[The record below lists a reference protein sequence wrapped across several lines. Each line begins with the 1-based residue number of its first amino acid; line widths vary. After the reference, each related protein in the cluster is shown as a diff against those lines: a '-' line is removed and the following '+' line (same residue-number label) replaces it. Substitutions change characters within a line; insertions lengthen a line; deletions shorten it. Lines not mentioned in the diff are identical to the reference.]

1 MLVNEPNTYM
11 KEKNRKRKAY
21 ALDMYARLLHGLT
34 AQMNAVDKL
43 HPNRNEWDIEGE
55 WNGTGVI
62 YFVDEKQQSLFA
74 DYEHFDCRTIK
85 LVNFDKAAVRL
96 TFFKKH
102 KYWVL
107 KNADLTTEEKTLR
120 ITNYINEII
129 VKREITFDKIEQLSG
144 NTLSEQKGQLGMM
157 QQEIDSWQDILHNLD
172 NYDLAVSN
180 YRRDYHYVTLNY
192 KYRSSEQEYA
202 NAQEHLLNP
211 QRDNQGVITQQRY
224 NIIFVDVREIN
235 REHPHQH
242 KEIENFLNNFTL
254 VTRIGK
260 QQLYARP
267 KPPEVAKTV
276 VVESELPANDQSFRG
291 NTTRTLT
298 LFD

>member
-1 MLVNEPNTYM
+1 ME
-11 KEKNRKRKAY
+11 EQNRKRKTY
-21 ALDMYARLLHGLT
+21 APDVYARLLYGLT
-34 AQMNAVDKL
+34 AQMNAVDKM
-43 HPNRNEWDIEGE
+43 HPNRNDWDIEGE
-55 WNGTGVI
+55 WNGTGII

-74 DYEHFDCRTIK
+74 EYENFDCRTIK
-85 LVNFDKAAVRL
+85 LVNFGKAAVRL

-107 KNADLTTEEKTLR
+107 KNADLTREEKTLR
-120 ITNYINEII
+120 ITNYINELI
-129 VKREITFDKIEQLSG
+129 VKREIAFDKIDQLSG
-144 NTLSEQKGQLGMM
+144 TTLSDQKGQLGMM
-157 QQEIDSWQDILHNLD
+157 QQEIDSWQDILQNLD

-192 KYRSSEQEYA
+192 KYRSSEQEYT

-254 VTRIGK
+254 VTRTGK

-267 KPPEVAKTV
+267 KPPEVAKTEV
-276 VVESELPANDQSFRG
+276 SKPEISANDQSLKG
-291 NTTRTLT
+291 NITRTPT

>member
-1 MLVNEPNTYM
+1 ME
-11 KEKNRKRKAY
+11 EQNRKRKAY
-21 ALDMYARLLHGLT
+21 APDVYAQLLHGLT
-34 AQMNAVDKL
+34 AQMNAADKL

-62 YFVDEKQQSLFA
+62 HFVDEKQQSLFA
-74 DYEHFDCRTIK
+74 NYEHFDCRTIK
-85 LVNFDKAAVRL
+85 LVNFGKPAVRL

-107 KNADLTTEEKTLR
+107 KNADLTMEEKTLR
-120 ITNYINEII
+120 ITTYINELI
-129 VKREITFDKIEQLSG
+129 VKREIASDKIERLSG
-144 NTLSEQKGQLGMM
+144 NILSEQKGQLGMM
-157 QQEIDSWQDILHNLD
+157 QQEINSWQDILYNLD

-192 KYRSSEQEYA
+192 KYRSSELDYA

-254 VTRIGK
+254 VTRTGK

-267 KPPEVAKTV
+267 KPPEVEKTV
-276 VVESELPANDQSFRG
+276 VFEPEIPANAQSPRED
-291 NTTRTLT
+291 TKRTPT